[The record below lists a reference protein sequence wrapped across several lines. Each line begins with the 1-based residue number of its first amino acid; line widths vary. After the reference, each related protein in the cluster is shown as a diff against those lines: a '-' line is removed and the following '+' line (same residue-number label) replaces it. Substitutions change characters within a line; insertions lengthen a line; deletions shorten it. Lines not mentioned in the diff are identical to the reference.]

1 MTVHTHDYDSSYNP
15 AMPVIELQIRR
26 RAGQSPLALK
36 AIVDSGADAT
46 MIPLHYLRQLSVRK
60 GQTKWL
66 SGAAGGRYEVD
77 MYTLAVQIGEQPAK
91 YIDVVGIER
100 QDEIIVG
107 RDLLNQYVVTLN
119 APGHTVEVS
128 L

>member
-1 MTVHTHDYDSSYNP
+1 
-15 AMPVIELQIRR
+15 
-26 RAGQSPLALK
+26 
-36 AIVDSGADAT
+36 
-46 MIPLHYLRQLSVRK
+46 MIPLHHLRRLNVRK

-66 SGAAGGRYEVD
+66 SGTAGGRYEVD

-100 QDEIIVG
+100 QDEVIVG
-107 RDLLNQYVVTLN
+107 RDLLNQYVITLN
-119 APGHTVEVS
+119 APGHTVGVS

>member
-1 MTVHTHDYDSSYNP
+1 MIVHTHDYDSSYHP
-15 AMPVIELQIRR
+15 AMPVIEIHIQR
-26 RAGQSPLALK
+26 RAGQPSLSLT

-46 MIPLHYLRQLSVRK
+46 MIPKYHLNHLNVRK

-66 SGAAGGRYEVD
+66 AGAAGGRYEVD
-77 MYTLAVQIGEQPAK
+77 MYTLAVKIGDQP
-91 YIDVVGIER
+91 IQQLDVVGTER
-100 QDEIIVG
+100 RDEVIVG

>member
-1 MTVHTHDYDSSYNP
+1 MIVHSHEYDSNYDP
-15 AMPVIELQIRR
+15 AMPVIEIQIRR
-26 RAGQSPLALK
+26 RANQPAMRLT

-46 MIPLHYLRQLSVRK
+46 LIPLRYLRQLEARK

-66 SGAAGGRYEVD
+66 SGTAGGRYEVD
-77 MYTLAVQIGEQPAK
+77 LYTLAVQVGEQQS
-91 YIDVVGIER
+91 YYLDVVGTEH

-107 RDLLNQYVVTLN
+107 RDLLNQYIVTLN
-119 APGHTVEVS
+119 APGHTVELS

>member
-1 MTVHTHDYDSSYNP
+1 MIVHSHEYDSSYDP
-15 AMPVIELQIRR
+15 AMPVIEIQIRR
-26 RAGQSPLALK
+26 RANQPAITLT

-46 MIPLHYLRQLSVRK
+46 LIPLRYLRQLEARK

-66 SGAAGGRYEVD
+66 SGTAGGRYEVD
-77 MYTLAVQIGEQPAK
+77 LYTLAVQVGEQQTH
-91 YIDVVGIER
+91 YLDVVGTEH

-107 RDLLNQYVVTLN
+107 RDLLNQYIVTLN
-119 APGHTVEVS
+119 APGHAVELS

>member
-1 MTVHTHDYDSSYNP
+1 MIVHSHEYDSGYYP
-15 AMPVIELQIRR
+15 AIPVIEIEIRR
-26 RAGQSPLALK
+26 RADQPSITLE

-46 MIPLHYLRQLSVRK
+46 MIPLRYLRQLQVRK

-66 SGAAGGRYEVD
+66 SGTAGGRYEVD
-77 MYTLAVQIGEQPAK
+77 MYAVAIQVGGHRAH
-91 YIDVVGIER
+91 YIDVVGTER
-100 QDEIIVG
+100 RDEVIVG
-107 RDLLNQYVVTLN
+107 RDLLNNYVFTLN